1 LLVAASRRHHRSGA
15 WQHGTLLIDT
25 GSTLTEAR
33 AIDQDVQEITHRPV
47 SHIVLTHNHFDHI
60 LGSSAFGGAAMYCAS
75 EVAATI
81 NAGTEEPGADA
92 VRHGANAGAGRPG
105 DRRAAATVTPNT

>member
-1 LLVAASRRHHRSGA
+1 MLVAVSRRHRRSGGST
-15 WQHGTLLIDT
+15 GTLLIDT
-25 GSTLTEAR
+25 GSTLTGAR
-33 AIDQDVQEITHRPV
+33 AIDQDVREITHRPV

-81 NAGTEEPGADA
+81 NAGTEELRPTRCVTA
-92 VRHGANAGAGRPG
+92 RTPRGRPG
-105 DRRAAATVTPNT
+105 DRRAGATATPNT